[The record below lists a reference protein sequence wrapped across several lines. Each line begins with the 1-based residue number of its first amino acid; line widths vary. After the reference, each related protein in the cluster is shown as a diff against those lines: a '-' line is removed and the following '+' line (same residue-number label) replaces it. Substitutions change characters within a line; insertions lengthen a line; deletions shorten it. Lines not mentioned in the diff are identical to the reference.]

1 MCIRDR
7 NRDDRNPFTGVK
19 DDGGIQTVNVDGEGG
34 GGGSTDDTDTD
45 AEDQFFG
52 YDLGPAPIMYPGTD
66 NVFVDASQGP
76 LQSLFADNYQGNPN
90 NVGIATAADG
100 MFVDKEPSLP
110 LKLQDIK
117 YEKRTNMMRNM
128 DRIQP
133 ETNVM
138 QGYMNLAPN
147 LNRGI

>member
-1 MCIRDR
+1 
-7 NRDDRNPFTGVK
+7 
-19 DDGGIQTVNVDGEGG
+19 
-34 GGGSTDDTDTD
+34 
-45 AEDQFFG
+45 
-52 YDLGPAPIMYPGTD
+52 
-66 NVFVDASQGP
+66 
-76 LQSLFADNYQGNPN
+76 
-90 NVGIATAADG
+90 

-138 QGYMNLAPN
+138 QGNMDLAPN